1 MLARGELTAGHA
13 RALITAE
20 NPAELARQIIAG
32 KLSVREAETLGQ
44 AQNESAGK
52 RRAAAGVTEKD
63 ADTLDLERRLSD
75 FLGLKVV
82 IDHKSPGGR
91 VEIRYMTLEQLDDVC
106 SRLTSR
112 AA

>member
-13 RALITAE
+13 RALITSD
-20 NPAELARQIIAG
+20 NPVELARQIIAG

-44 AQNESAGK
+44 AQNENAAKKKS
-52 RRAAAGVTEKD
+52 AAGGVQKD
-63 ADTLDLERRLSD
+63 TDTLDLERRLSD
-75 FLGLKVV
+75 FLGLKVL
-82 IDHKSPGGR
+82 IDHKSSGGKL
-91 VEIRYMTLEQLDDVC
+91 EIRYKTLEQLDDVC